1 MQTNKKIGQE
11 PTANK
16 ALTCL
21 LSLAALILVVALTP
35 SLGWCDDPAA
45 RAIMEKVDARDDG
58 DNQTSD
64 MEMILI
70 DKRDKKRVRRLGVFS
85 KDKGEDTLR
94 LMFFLE
100 PADVKDTAF
109 LTWDYDDPD
118 KDDDQ
123 WLYLP
128 ALRKTKRIASSDK
141 SGSFMGSDLNYS
153 DMTDRNLEDYDFT
166 LKKEM
171 DVKGVKTW
179 LIESIPR
186 SKKVIK
192 ETGYKKS
199 LIFVRQDNYV
209 VIRAVNWVKDGG
221 YLKYVDVRRL
231 ELIDGIWVATET
243 HVTKKKNKKTAHKT
257 ILRLNNVKFN
267 QALDYDLFTIRRMEK
282 GL

>member
-1 MQTNKKIGQE
+1 MEFKKITY
-11 PTANK
+11 PI
-16 ALTCL
+16 
-21 LSLAALILVVALTP
+21 LSLALIAIIP
-35 SLGWCDDPAA
+35 CSIHMAFADDSQA
-45 RAIMEKVDARDDG
+45 RAIMEKVDARNDG

-70 DKRDKKRVRRLGVFS
+70 DKNQKQRIRKIATFS
-85 KDKGEDTLR
+85 RDKGEDTLR
-94 LMFFLE
+94 LMFFLI

-109 LTWDYDDPD
+109 LTYDYDDPD

-153 DMTDRNLEDYDFT
+153 DMTDRNLDDYDFT

-171 DVKGVKTW
+171 EINGVQTW

-186 SKKVIK
+186 TKKVIK
-192 ETGYKKS
+192 ETGYEKS
-199 LIFVRQDNYV
+199 LLIVRQDNYF

-221 YLKYVDVRRL
+221 YLKYMDVKRL
-231 ELIDGIWVATET
+231 KEIDGIWVATEM
-243 HVTKKKNKKTAHKT
+243 HITKKRGKKIVHKT
-257 ILRLNNVKFN
+257 ILKLNNVKFN
-267 QALDYDLFTIRRMEK
+267 QNLDDEMFTVRRMEK

>member
-1 MQTNKKIGQE
+1 MIPNKIASI
-11 PTANK
+11 TA
-16 ALTCL
+16 TIL
-21 LSLAALILVVALTP
+21 LVFAGLWPLPGAFA
-35 SLGWCDDPAA
+35 DDPRA

-58 DNQTSD
+58 DNQTAD

-70 DKRDKKRVRRLGVFS
+70 DKRGNQRVRKIATFS
-85 KDKGEDTLR
+85 KDKGPDELR
-94 LMFFLE
+94 LMFFQH
-100 PADVKDTAF
+100 PADVKDTSF
-109 LTWDYDDPD
+109 LTYDYDDPD

-186 SKKVIK
+186 SKKVVK

-199 LIFVRQDNYV
+199 FIFVRQDNYV

-231 ELIDGIWVATET
+231 ELIDGIWVASET
-243 HVTKKKNKKTAHKT
+243 HVTQKKDKRTVHKT
-257 ILRLNNVKFN
+257 ILKLNRVKFN
-267 QALDYDLFTIRRMEK
+267 QKLDYELFTIRRMEK